1 MPDVGRM
8 RAYLF
13 LLLIGFVT
21 GCASTTESN
30 KSRVDIAP
38 GVTLTLPDRPPFGAD
53 ANAVQLVQ
61 AVYRDRKEIFQ
72 AVIAS
77 NDHGLTLIMTVPN
90 GPRIMSLEWRAG
102 GLKTRFESIAP
113 KGLTAEHMLADIMT
127 VYAPPEALRQAL
139 DGAALAVKPDGSREL
154 TKDGQPIV
162 RVTYPAGTG
171 ANPWNGRAV
180 LENIVFGY
188 RLVINSRPTEP

>member
-8 RAYLF
+8 RAVL
-13 LLLIGFVT
+13 LSLLIGLLAA
-21 GCASTTESN
+21 CATTSESSRST
-30 KSRVDIAP
+30 VDLAP
-38 GVTLTLPDRPPFGAD
+38 GVTLTLPERQPFGHG

-61 AVYRDRKEIFQ
+61 AVYRDRKEVFQ

-77 NDHGLTLIMTVPN
+77 NDEGLTLIMTVPN
-90 GPRIMSLEWRAG
+90 GPRIMSLEWRES
-102 GLKTRFESIAP
+102 GLKAKFEAIAP

-127 VYAPPEALRQAL
+127 VYAPPEALRRAL
-139 DGAALAVKPDGSREL
+139 DGAELAVKPDGSREL

-171 ANPWNGRAV
+171 TNPWNGRAA
-180 LENIVFGY
+180 LENIAFGY
-188 RLVINSRPTEP
+188 RLAINSQPTEP